1 MAKAKS
7 RKNPAPRPPLGTAQK
22 AADADNQI
30 RLGENGS
37 NANAGGSPP
46 AAATGP
52 ADAPVSN
59 PADGQ
64 APAAAAPTGAA
75 PHNPESDAEKA
86 QPPGDDPAAKPHADD
101 DEGTRDYT
109 VNWTLWR
116 GKRKYEQGATV
127 VLTKAEAQRIGI
139 GPGRVLTEA

>member
-7 RKNPAPRPPLGTAQK
+7 RKNPASRPPLGTAQK
-22 AADADNQI
+22 TTDADTQT
-30 RLGENGS
+30 RPGENGS

-86 QPPGDDPAAKPHADD
+86 QPPGDDPAAKPPADT
-101 DEGTRDYT
+101 EGERKYT

-116 GKRKYEQGATV
+116 GKRKYEQGDSIT
-127 VLTKAEAQRIGI
+127 LTPEAAKHIGI